1 MLAQTFES
9 VVDGDV
15 EAFGEDALACSTAM
29 RLCSAFAAARRPEA
43 PR

>member
-15 EAFGEDALACSTAM
+15 EAFGEDAFGLLDRDAALQCVRSCSET
-29 RLCSAFAAARRPEA
+29 
-43 PR
+43 